1 MIILN
6 SNTLGEQSGQTTATL
21 PNLADLISGR
31 FGLLHAE
38 DAPVC
43 ENLDTAMIGY
53 MLVTPDTK
61 GNPQSG
67 DLAYGQLQTLD
78 SFGAGNDGQRTVP
91 PVGETKE
98 WVMQIV
104 LMADGSMYSRNRIN
118 NGTFQPFVRRW

>member
-1 MIILN
+1 MIIPN
-6 SNTLGEQSGQTTATL
+6 ANTLGEQSGQTAAAP

-31 FGLLHAE
+31 FGLFYAD

-67 DLAYGQLQTLD
+67 ALAYGQLQTLD
-78 SFGAGNDGQRTVP
+78 SFGAGNDGQRTLP
-91 PVGETKE
+91 PVGEIKE

-118 NGTFQPFVRRW
+118 NGTFQPFIKRW